1 MKYLVN
7 LQTDLCQIHVE
18 DVFGA
23 SHDKSEGQGQKVKV
37 TRDKKC
43 HFFGPFGGL
52 RAVCLVKHFSL

>member
-43 HFFGPFGGL
+43 HFLALSAACVQF
-52 RAVCLVKHFSL
+52 VW